1 MAEKRRGGGAR
12 RSPAKKSTGTYGQQT
27 RAGKRTGMTASQKK
41 NLDARSSTKG
51 LSKSTPTK
59 SKATKPKTKPG
70 FYEAGTRDKKDYS
83 KDTRPVRGKTVTKAA
98 PTKKAAPAKKAAPK
112 SKFGVGTSKTV
123 QHKGRSMAN
132 VTKEQ
137 LQKSG
142 YKSLTAYMNAWNK
155 QGKRPTKK

>member
-51 LSKSTPTK
+51 LSKPKTK
-59 SKATKPKTKPG
+59 STATKPKTKPG

-83 KDTRPVRGKTVTKAA
+83 KDTRPVRGKSNTVTKAT
-98 PTKKAAPAKKAAPK
+98 PTKKAAPK